1 MTCPEMTEE
10 IDHTKTSESMCI
22 LENIFKY
29 PDFNRYGAHP

>member
-1 MTCPEMTEE
+1 MTYPEMTEE
-10 IDHTKTSESMCI
+10 IDHTKTSESMWT

>member
-10 IDHTKTSESMCI
+10 IDHAKASELMCI

-29 PDFNRYGAHP
+29 PDLNRNGTHP